1 MTTFIT
7 VLVILAFIAVLFGFY
22 QMQKK
27 HLKFSTRVFS
37 ALGVGIVLGAIIQ
50 FAFGTDSKITTQSM
64 EWIGIVG
71 NGYVAFLQMLVIPL
85 VFVSIV
91 GAFTKM
97 KESNKLGKISFN
109 VLATLLG
116 TTAVAALVGIGNNL
130 SVWSSRGKIHARCC
144 RNVKNCR
151 VSDASRC
158 DSRFDDS
165 TTNRFIYS

>member
-1 MTTFIT
+1 
-7 VLVILAFIAVLFGFY
+7 
-22 QMQKK
+22 MQKK

-116 TTAVAALVGIGNNL
+116 TTAVAALVGIGTTLAFGLQGQN
-130 SVWSSRGKIHARCC
+130 SRKVLQKRQELP
-144 RNVKNCR
+144 
-151 VSDASRC
+151 S
-158 DSRFDDS
+158 
-165 TTNRFIYS
+165 